1 MTTEQVTDKRFAWIT
16 EHGGPVVG
24 WDDARPG
31 SRHSVMGDGLVGWF
45 ASALDSES
53 RPLRLS
59 KHIDETNGTR
69 MLALGLYA
77 NAALNAGPVYWES
90 TLKVGEGRYVRSSG
104 SCPDFPSVLL
114 LAETHVHESRQIGA
128 LTWWCESA
136 TRWVSWLGAFDLY
149 ATKIDAQGQDPYWHF
164 EVKGKAPTLEE
175 AALLATLGR
184 GADLGGGV

>member
-1 MTTEQVTDKRFAWIT
+1 MTTETVADQRFAWIA

-24 WDDARPG
+24 WDDPSATHRYG
-31 SRHSVMGDGLVGWF
+31 VSGDGLVGWS

-59 KHIDETNGTR
+59 KHIDEANGRR

-77 NAALNAGPVYWES
+77 NAALNAGPVYWDS
-90 TLKVGEGRYVRSSG
+90 TLLVGEGRYVRASG
-104 SCPDFPSVLL
+104 SALDFPAALL
-114 LAETHVHESRQIGA
+114 LAETHVHESRQIGG

-149 ATKIDAQGQDPYWHF
+149 ATKIDAQSQDPYWHF

-175 AALLATLGR
+175 AALLAVLGR
-184 GADLGGGV
+184 GADLGG